1 MTHARLLEY
10 LISFKNSHNEEL
22 FELIINEF
30 KNLIKKYVN
39 KVEEKDRED
48 IKQEI
53 LMKIHKICLSFN
65 IIDNI
70 SLEENGKQFTKYIE
84 KTIINVYYD
93 YLRNRMRKNKIVNIT
108 EKNKKPKKQKI
119 NLEYL
124 ISKGISNKDIEFL
137 KLYYKD
143 TKILTDKEV
152 AKILNVSQQAVN
164 KRKLRIYRKIKK

>member
-1 MTHARLLEY
+1 M
-10 LISFKNSHNEEL
+10 
-22 FELIINEF
+22 
-30 KNLIKKYVN
+30 N

-48 IKQEI
+48 IEQEI
-53 LMKIHKICLSFN
+53 LMKIYKICINFK

-70 SLEENGKQFTKYIE
+70 PLEENEKQFTKYIE

-93 YLRNRMRKNKIVNIT
+93 YLRKKTRKKKT
-108 EKNKKPKKQKI
+108 KKPKKQKI

-143 TKILTDKEV
+143 AKILTDKEV

-164 KRKLRIYRKIKK
+164 KRRLRIYRKIEK

>member
-1 MTHARLLEY
+1 M
-10 LISFKNSHNEEL
+10 
-22 FELIINEF
+22 
-30 KNLIKKYVN
+30 IKKYVN

-48 IKQEI
+48 IEQEI
-53 LMKIHKICLSFN
+53 LMKIYKICINFK

-70 SLEENGKQFTKYIE
+70 PLEENGKQFTKYIE

-93 YLRNRMRKNKIVNIT
+93 YLRKRMRKKKTIEKT
-108 EKNKKPKKQKI
+108 EKIKKSKKQKI

-143 TKILTDKEV
+143 AKILTDKEV

-164 KRKLRIYRKIKK
+164 KRRLRIYRKIEK

>member
-1 MTHARLLEY
+1 M
-10 LISFKNSHNEEL
+10 
-22 FELIINEF
+22 
-30 KNLIKKYVN
+30 IKKYVN

-48 IKQEI
+48 IEQEI
-53 LMKIHKICLSFN
+53 LMKIYKICINFK

-70 SLEENGKQFTKYIE
+70 PLEENEKQFTKYIE

-93 YLRNRMRKNKIVNIT
+93 YLRKRMRKKKTIEKT
-108 EKNKKPKKQKI
+108 EKIKKSKKQKI

-143 TKILTDKEV
+143 AKILTDKEV

-164 KRKLRIYRKIKK
+164 KRRLRIYRKIEK

>member
-1 MTHARLLEY
+1 
-10 LISFKNSHNEEL
+10 
-22 FELIINEF
+22 
-30 KNLIKKYVN
+30 
-39 KVEEKDRED
+39 
-48 IKQEI
+48 
-53 LMKIHKICLSFN
+53 MKIYKICISFN

-70 SLEENGKQFTKYIE
+70 PLEENGKQFTKYIE

-93 YLRNRMRKNKIVNIT
+93 YLRKRKKIRDCSNVLKKKIVNIT

-164 KRKLRIYRKIKK
+164 KRRLRIYRKIEK

>member
-1 MTHARLLEY
+1 M
-10 LISFKNSHNEEL
+10 
-22 FELIINEF
+22 
-30 KNLIKKYVN
+30 IKKYIN

-48 IKQEI
+48 IEQEI
-53 LMKIHKICLSFN
+53 LMKIYKICINFK

-70 SLEENGKQFTKYIE
+70 PLEENGKQFTKYIE

-93 YLRNRMRKNKIVNIT
+93 YLRKRMRKKKTIEKT
-108 EKNKKPKKQKI
+108 EKIKKSKKQKI

-143 TKILTDKEV
+143 AKILKDKEV

-164 KRKLRIYRKIKK
+164 KRRLRIYRKIEK